1 MFYELTQIHSE
12 SDKTSLER
20 YWAINVLT
28 LIRLNIS
35 PVETICLS
43 PVHDLAPGSQELIVW
58 FLLRCLKFPL
68 DGLSRTSCWLIESH
82 LTSLSQSP
90 NIKSDKGPGSEWCHH
105 D

>member
-1 MFYELTQIHSE
+1 MSSSSEYLLGHSIIFIHPHKEVEYVIVCLINEEDLSMFYELTQIHSE

-43 PVHDLAPGSQELIVW
+43 PVDIS
-58 FLLRCLKFPL
+58 FK
-68 DGLSRTSCWLIESH
+68 
-82 LTSLSQSP
+82 
-90 NIKSDKGPGSEWCHH
+90 N
-105 D
+105 

>member
-12 SDKTSLER
+12 SDKR

-43 PVHDLAPGSQELIVW
+43 PVDIS
-58 FLLRCLKFPL
+58 FK
-68 DGLSRTSCWLIESH
+68 
-82 LTSLSQSP
+82 
-90 NIKSDKGPGSEWCHH
+90 N
-105 D
+105 